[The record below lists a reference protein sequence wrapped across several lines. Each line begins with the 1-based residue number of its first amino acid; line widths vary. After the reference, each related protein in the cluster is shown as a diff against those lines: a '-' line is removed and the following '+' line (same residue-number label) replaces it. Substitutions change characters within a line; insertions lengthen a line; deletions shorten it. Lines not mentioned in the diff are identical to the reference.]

1 MNELLIKDFIVPL
14 ILLIVGSSFTGAV
27 AVGWWGVQRV
37 VKGQDDTIKKLEEIK
52 DELKDE
58 ISGVKE
64 RTGQLEAREE
74 MRDKMTEKLHA
85 ENRREFH
92 SIYQM
97 LGQKK
102 GGLHG

>member
-1 MNELLIKDFIVPL
+1 MSELLLKDFIIPL

-27 AVGWWGVQRV
+27 AVGWWGVQRI
-37 VKGQDDTIKKLEEIK
+37 VKGQDDMLLRLNEVK

-58 ISGVKE
+58 LAGVKE
-64 RTGQLEAREE
+64 RTGQLETRES

-97 LGQKK
+97 LEVRK
-102 GGLHG
+102 GGSRG